1 MRSRLVAVQKLSS
14 PLVSMRR
21 KKSLLQHKDLCFGK
35 FANPPSGVSI
45 NFYEMPEALVS
56 DPTYMAFKKSL

>member
-1 MRSRLVAVQKLSS
+1 ML
-14 PLVSMRR
+14 R
-21 KKSLLQHKDLCFGK
+21 KIAIG
-35 FANPPSGVSI
+35 NPPSGVSI